1 MKCKFQAGDKVVC
14 VDAADSTFVGRLRP
28 MSANERLT
36 EGAIYTV
43 AEVEPY
49 DCPVKGEH
57 IILILKEKPRV
68 GQPRGYHTQRF
79 RPAEDI
85 EQFRRL
91 CTNLP
96 VDAEL
101 VE

>member
-14 VDAADSTFVGRLRP
+14 VDASRPSVGYWRGDALC
-28 MSANERLT
+28 
-36 EGAIYTV
+36 EGSIYTV
-43 AEVEPY
+43 ACVYVDVHSEVGLMLVE
-49 DCPVKGEH
+49 VSRNA
-57 IILILKEKPRV
+57 ISLKV
-68 GQPRGYHTQRF
+68 HNGVAGYYARRF